1 VALDQLDG
9 QTRLSN
15 STTTD
20 DHQLVFSEKLA
31 RVSDR
36 NAKGERRAGAG
47 AGAGAAAAV
56 VSTFDAIVNVSLLL
70 CRTRTR

>member
-1 VALDQLDG
+1 MGGRGRLLTLNRWVVLINKVALDQLDG

-36 NAKGERRAGAG
+36 NAKGEQEQEQEQEQERR
-47 AGAGAAAAV
+47 
-56 VSTFDAIVNVSLLL
+56 
-70 CRTRTR
+70 RRRQ